1 MARYSTAAQPLVE
14 VDRAEPLQ
22 DIEDMAV
29 SPLSP
34 SILASVSM
42 DHSVRFWSLDPAH
55 EKQPCMLICAGEGH
69 KEGILTMVSFSLF
82 LFTPTQLT

>member
-1 MARYSTAAQPLVE
+1 MIQLLLE
-14 VDRAEPLQ
+14 VMRADTLQ
-22 DIEDMAV
+22 DIEDLAV

-42 DHSVRFWSLDPAH
+42 DHSVRFWSLDSAH

-69 KEGILTMVSFSLF
+69 KEGILTMVPIHLSLIHV
-82 LFTPTQLT
+82 LQCG